1 MDPAANPFSTLS
13 LIVAPAVLTNAS
25 SVLILSTSNRLA
37 RTVDRTRAL
46 TAQLQG
52 SESRSSA
59 LATLELS
66 ELKRAQKRMVMLV
79 QALRSFYVALGG
91 LASTA
96 LLSAIGAV
104 VATEEATGPTR
115 ALGVL
120 AMGSG
125 FVGVGMLVRGASLL
139 VRETRLAVAGL
150 QEQAAE
156 ITAQVEAVQAQSR
169 AS

>member
-1 MDPAANPFSTLS
+1 MDPNPFSMLS

-37 RTVDRTRAL
+37 RTVDRARLL
-46 TAQLQG
+46 TSQLED
-52 SESRSSA
+52 SEPKASA
-59 LATLELS
+59 LAAMELS
-66 ELKRAQKRMVMLV
+66 ELKRAQRRIVMLV
-79 QALRSFYVALGG
+79 QALRSFYIALGG

-96 LLSAIGAV
+96 LLSALGAV
-104 VATEEATGPTR
+104 VATEPAPSSTR
-115 ALGVL
+115 LLGVL

-139 VRETRLAVAGL
+139 VRETRLAVVGL
-150 QEQAAE
+150 QDQAAE
-156 ITAQVEAVQAQSR
+156 ITARVEAVQAQGK

>member
-1 MDPAANPFSTLS
+1 MDPAANPFSLLS

-37 RTVDRTRAL
+37 RTVDRTRVL
-46 TAQLQG
+46 TSLLQG
-52 SESRSSA
+52 PESQSGA
-59 LATLELS
+59 LAALELS
-66 ELKRAQKRMVMLV
+66 ELRRAQRRMVMLI

-96 LLSAIGAV
+96 LLSGVGAV
-104 VATEEATGPTR
+104 MATEEAPMPTR
-115 ALGVL
+115 AIGIL
-120 AMGSG
+120 ALGSG

-156 ITAQVEAVQAQSR
+156 ISAQVEAVQSQSR
-169 AS
+169 PS